1 MDLSNK
7 ELRRPEELPIG
18 IDDYKELID
27 KKCIYIDKTLLIK
40 EFSDARSKVTLI
52 TRPRRFGKSITLSML
67 RYFFEKTDQST
78 TYLFENSKIW
88 KYEEF
93 QKLQGTYPVI
103 LISFKDIKAKTW
115 GAAYLELKQ
124 LLANEVLRVLRP
136 FESQMKEPYKS
147 RYEALINQTA
157 TEVGFNESLAFITKV
172 FKECSGL
179 KTIILIDEY
188 DTPITRAYMHNYY
201 EEMTDFMC
209 QLLSKALKGNDYLE
223 KALMTGVVRTA
234 KDGILSGLNN
244 PDIYTMLEGPFSDKL
259 GFTEAETDQLLSCIG
274 RLDKKEELKSWY
286 NGYIVG
292 VEQPLPSK
300 IYNPWSVLGYLKH
313 SCSPKTYWANTGSSE
328 LLERL
333 IAEANE
339 ETQKELLLLVEGKS
353 LEKKQIDQ
361 NVILLNLDEK
371 GHEPW
376 SFLFFAGYITAID
389 HLFEDNKHYYTLAVP
404 NLEIAE
410 LYKELVIGAIGRT
423 FSSAK
428 LDNLHAALIKGDVDT
443 FQRLLEDFILS
454 MCSFHDLPHNDLERS
469 IHLFV
474 LGLLASLMG
483 RYVIK
488 SNLESGIGRYD
499 ISLHPRNAK
508 DPAILIELKKLKKG
522 KKENKRNLELLADEA
537 LQQIKDNKYES
548 LTKNLGYKGKVLCY
562 GVATF
567 KKLVAV
573 KMETKNLD

>member
-7 ELRRPEELPIG
+7 ELRSPKELPIG

-40 EFSDARSKVTLI
+40 EFSEARSKVTLI
-52 TRPRRFGKSITLSML
+52 TRPRRFGKSVTLSML

-78 TYLFENSKIW
+78 AYLFENCKIW
-88 KYEEF
+88 QYEEF

-115 GAAYLELKQ
+115 EAAYLELKK
-124 LLANEVLRVLRP
+124 LLANEVRRALKPLLNT
-136 FESQMKEPYKS
+136 MDDDYKAL
-147 RYEALINQTA
+147 YKALINKTA
-157 TEVGFNESLAFITKV
+157 DHVDFNESLLFITKV
-172 FKECSGL
+172 FNEHLKL

-188 DTPITRAYMHNYY
+188 DTPITNAYLHNYC
-201 EEMTDFMC
+201 EEMTDFMR

-244 PDIYTMLEGPFSDKL
+244 PEIYTMLEAGYSDKF
-259 GFTEAETDQLLSCIG
+259 GFIESETDQLLMCIG
-274 RLDKKEELKSWY
+274 CLDKKEELKSWY
-286 NGYIVG
+286 NGYTVG
-292 VEQPLPSK
+292 SKHAFPSK
-300 IYNPWSVLGYLKH
+300 IYNPWSVLNYMKQDRI
-313 SCSPKTYWANTGSSE
+313 PDTYWANTGSTE

-333 IAEANE
+333 IAEADE
-339 ETQKELLLLVEGKS
+339 QTQQELLLLVKGKA

-361 NVILLNLDEK
+361 NVILLDLNEK

-389 HLFEDNKHYYTLAVP
+389 HLFQDGDHYYTLAIP
-404 NLEIAE
+404 NEEILK
-410 LYKELVIGAIGRT
+410 LYKKLVIGAIGRT

-428 LDNLHAALIKGDVDT
+428 LDNLHVALIKGDVGT

-488 SNLESGIGRYD
+488 SNLESGTGRYD
-499 ISLHPRNAK
+499 ISLHPKNAM
-508 DPAILIELKKLKKG
+508 DPAILIELKKGNKG
-522 KKENKRNLELLADEA
+522 NKRNLELLADEA

-548 LTKNLGYKGKVLCY
+548 LTKDLGYKGKVLCY
-562 GVATF
+562 GIATF
-567 KKLVAV
+567 KKQVLI
-573 KMETKNLD
+573 KMETNNID